1 MTFTA
6 VLPRIL
12 GILAVLTLAAA
23 LSSARAQPESEQK
36 SDLADYADLIINDP
50 DVRYGTLDNGLTYY
64 VCSNDKPSGT
74 AELRLVIKAGS
85 VLEDETQLGLAH
97 LLEHMLFNGTEKYP
111 ANELIDFLESL
122 GMEFGPDLNAY
133 TSFDN
138 TVYRLSVPTEDEEVF
153 TRGLDVLKE
162 WAFHATLDEEE
173 LEKERAVVYEEWRGS
188 RGAYSRISNQIFPIL
203 FKGSRHAE
211 RLPIGDMDVVL
222 NASLS
227 DLKRYYR
234 DWYRPDL
241 MAVIAVGDFDA
252 DETVEKIQNLFNRQP
267 GTPNP
272 RPRPIYPIARHEE
285 TLIKV
290 IHDDEETET
299 NVTLHVKHDPIPA
312 INRIDFKE
320 NLIEELFYSMLQQRL
335 EEVSRNENPPF
346 LRGWAFAY
354 PYTADTTFSS
364 MSASVNEDGV
374 MEGFQGLLMEVER
387 VRKYGFL
394 PSELERAKTN
404 MFSMTENFW
413 KKRNDRESA
422 FRVNSYIEA
431 FTYGDPYPSIDWQW
445 KSVQDF
451 LPLITLEEV
460 GERTRVL
467 LNPSNR
473 VVYVTGPSTEAVT
486 SIQEE
491 DLRQILQDVESME
504 LAAWTEKTVSGPL
517 VENPP
522 KSGRII
528 SRGTIP
534 GTDIV
539 TLILSNNARVLY
551 KVTDFVQDEILF
563 ESISVGGSS
572 LVEDDLYISSQF
584 VSDAVEEGGLGN
596 HSPSDLHRIL
606 TGKDV
611 SLQVGLYR
619 EFEGMQGYSTEED
632 LESLFQLIYL
642 AHTSPRLD
650 EVAWKN
656 LMNRVTDSIKN
667 RELSPRIL
675 YYDEL
680 WTTLHNNHFR
690 IKPLSLEDLSDADLN
705 EVLTIYNER
714 FNAGGDFTYIFVG
727 DFEPDILES
736 YIVNWLADL
745 PIQEPA
751 ESWEDRNVRF
761 FTESG
766 EKTLEAGTEP
776 LSIVSQSWSGAW
788 NGEFSEWYRM
798 SSLTTALEMHLTRII
813 REEYGGTYSIGVT
826 LNAKTIPAKQYNYM
840 ISYSC
845 DPERVDELSNRV
857 KEVIEDWQMRPPES
871 KLAEDITAMQRRNY
885 KENLARNTWWMNQIV
900 FGIRSEVDPQ
910 ELVRSRVELYDSLT
924 SEVLMETAAKY
935 FNDEIYFHFVLYP
948 VDEKQGGGK

>member
-12 GILAVLTLAAA
+12 GILAIFTLAAA

-36 SDLADYADLIINDP
+36 SSLSDYADLVINDP
-50 DVRYGTLDNGLTYY
+50 DVHYGTLDNGLTYY
-64 VCSNDKPSGT
+64 VRSNDKPAGT

-85 VLEDETQLGLAH
+85 VLEDEDQLGLAH

-133 TSFDN
+133 TSFDE
-138 TVYRLSVPTEDEEVF
+138 TVYRLSVPTEDEDIF

-173 LEKERAVVYEEWRGS
+173 FEKERAVVYEEWRGR
-188 RGAYSRISNQIFPIL
+188 RGASARISDQIYPIL
-203 FKGSRHAE
+203 LKGSRHTE

-227 DLKRYYR
+227 DLKRFYR

-252 DETVEKIQNLFNRQP
+252 DETVKKIQNLFGRQP
-267 GTPNP
+267 ATPNP
-272 RPRPIYPIARHEE
+272 RPRPAYPIARHKE

-299 NVTLHVKHDPIPA
+299 NVNLHVKHDPIPT
-312 INRIDFKE
+312 INRIGLKE
-320 NLIEELFYSMLQQRL
+320 YLIKELFYTMLQQRL
-335 EEVSRNENPPF
+335 DEVSRSEAPPY
-346 LRGWAFAY
+346 LRSWAYSY
-354 PYTADTTFSS
+354 PFTVDTSLSS
-364 MSASVNEDGV
+364 MGATVNEDGV
-374 MEGFQGLLMEVER
+374 KEGFKGLLMEVER

-394 PSELERAKTN
+394 PPELERAKTN
-404 MFSMTENFW
+404 MFSMTENYW
-413 KKRNDRESA
+413 KRRNDLESTIL
-422 FRVNSYIEA
+422 VSNYIEA
-431 FTYGDPYPSIDWQW
+431 FTYGDPYPSIDWYW

-451 LPLITLEEV
+451 LPLIALEEV
-460 GERTRVL
+460 GAMARVL
-467 LNPSNR
+467 LSSSNR
-473 VVYVTGPSTEAVT
+473 VVYVTGPSVEAVT

-504 LAAWTEKTVSGPL
+504 LAAWTEEAISGSL

-522 KSGRII
+522 ESGSII

-534 GTDIV
+534 GAGIV
-539 TLILSNNARVLY
+539 TLTLSNNARVLY

-563 ESISVGGSS
+563 ESISAGGSS

-584 VSDAVEEGGLGN
+584 ATDAVEEGGLGN
-596 HSPSDLHRIL
+596 HSPTELHRIL
-606 TGKDV
+606 TGKGV
-611 SLQVGLYR
+611 SLKVNLYR
-619 EFEGMQGYSTEED
+619 EFEGMNGYSTEED

-650 EVAWKN
+650 EVAWNN
-656 LMNRVTDSIKN
+656 LKSRVADSIRN
-667 RELSPRIL
+667 RELSPRVL

-680 WTTLHNNHFR
+680 WTTLYNNHFR
-690 IKPLSLEDLSDADLN
+690 TKPLSLEDLSDADLN
-705 EVLTIYNER
+705 EALSIYNER

-727 DFEPDILES
+727 DFEPEILES

-745 PIQEPA
+745 PVQETP
-751 ESWEDRNVRF
+751 ESWKDRNVRLY
-761 FTESG
+761 TGSG
-766 EKTLEAGTEP
+766 KKTLEAGTEP
-776 LSIVSQSWSGAW
+776 LSIVNQSWSGAW
-788 NGEFSEWYRM
+788 NGDFSEWYRM
-798 SSLTTALEMHLTRII
+798 NSLATALEMHLTRII

-826 LNAKTIPAKQYNYM
+826 LNARIIPAKQYNYM
-840 ISYSC
+840 ITYSC
-845 DPERVDELSNRV
+845 DPERVDELSASV
-857 KEVIEDWQMRPPES
+857 KEIIADWQIRPPES
-871 KLAEDITAMQRRNY
+871 KLAEDVAAMQRRNY
-885 KENLARNTWWMNQIV
+885 KEDLESNSWWMRQID
-900 FGIRSEVDPQ
+900 FGVRSGVDPQ
-910 ELVRSRVELYDSLT
+910 ELIRDRTEFFNSLT

-935 FNDEIYFHFVLYP
+935 FCDEIYFHFTLYP
-948 VDEKQGGGK
+948 VDEEQGGDR